1 VEALS
6 PLLNVQWL
14 QSAWISWGSPANNR
28 VLRMER
34 AIANTDGDN
43 RSVPARKRLSHRCV
57 YAAQLILA
65 LAPTC
70 VAAPITNLVA
80 FEVGYFIKA
89 I

>member
-1 VEALS
+1 VVAECLDIVGA
-6 PLLNVQWL
+6 
-14 QSAWISWGSPANNR
+14 PANNL
-28 VLRMER
+28 VLRMES

-43 RSVPARKRLSHRCV
+43 RSVPARKRLSPRCV
-57 YAAQLILA
+57 YAAQLVLA
-65 LAPTC
+65 LAPAC